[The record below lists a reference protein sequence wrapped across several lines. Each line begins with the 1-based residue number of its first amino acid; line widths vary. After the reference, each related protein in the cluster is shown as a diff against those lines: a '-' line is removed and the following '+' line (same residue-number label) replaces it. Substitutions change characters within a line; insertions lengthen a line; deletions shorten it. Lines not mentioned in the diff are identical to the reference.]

1 MNSCSVMIHKLQQAL
16 NTKGQKILYQ
26 TSQFWSDEQNRPITM
41 YHIRQSYYDDAVG
54 KTKSTEIF
62 KSASQIQVVQFL
74 AELWEEAK
82 DD

>member
-1 MNSCSVMIHKLQQAL
+1 MNSCTVMIHKLQQAL

-26 TSQFWSDEQNRPITM
+26 TSQFWSVDQNRPVTM
-41 YHIRQSYYDDAVG
+41 YHIKQAYYDDSVG

-74 AELWEEAK
+74 ASMWNDVK
-82 DD
+82 DS

>member
-1 MNSCSVMIHKLQQAL
+1 MNSCTIMIHKLQQAL

-26 TSQFWSDEQNRPITM
+26 TSQFWSNDQNRPVTM
-41 YHIRQSYYDDAVG
+41 YHIKQAYYDESVG

-74 AELWEEAK
+74 ADMWAEFNES
-82 DD
+82 